1 MLRSAARQASG
12 VRCSVPGHT
21 AGYPAAVQA
30 LGWLAFG
37 TAMILVVLHRT
48 AARRYLD
55 AYEAAHGSRDPGAGW
70 IVHADPVPGVEALRR
85 RRLLVVV
92 PASVLVMTGIALV
105 VFAP

>member
-1 MLRSAARQASG
+1 MVGAST
-12 VRCSVPGHT
+12 RCDPPRSVPART

-37 TAMILVVLHRT
+37 TAMIFVVLHRT

-55 AYEAAHGSRDPGAGW
+55 AYEAAHGSRDPGPGW
-70 IVHADPVPGVEALRR
+70 MVHADPVPGVEALRR

-105 VFAP
+105 VFAT

>member
-1 MLRSAARQASG
+1 M
-12 VRCSVPGHT
+12 VRCSVPDGG

-37 TAMILVVLHRT
+37 TAMIFVVLHRT

-70 IVHADPVPGVEALRR
+70 MVHADPVPGVEALRR

-92 PASVLVMTGIALV
+92 PASILVMTGIALV
-105 VFAP
+105 VFVP